1 MSFHVLIGHLQTFCR
16 ENLFRLLFVSNCAI
30 YLGYYLVL
38 SRKKW
43 LPETDNLDHSVSGK
57 IYWDQTA
64 KSMGEGVVE
73 QRKDQKDKTRTASRV
88 GDLS

>member
-16 ENLFRLLFVSNCAI
+16 ENLFRLLFVLNCAI

-38 SRKKW
+38 SSKKW

-57 IYWDQTA
+57 DLLGSNYQVD
-64 KSMGEGVVE
+64 GGGVGGAE
-73 QRKDQKDKTRTASRV
+73 KDQKGKTRTASRA
-88 GDLS
+88 GT